1 MANLQIKG
9 LNDDFYAQ
17 IKELAVAE
25 NRSVSQQIVYMTK
38 DYMAKKQQI
47 QSIRTSA
54 QILLDFAGA
63 WEDDR
68 TADEIIVDL
77 KQSRTNTTRQR
88 EGF

>member
-17 IKELAVAE
+17 IKELAGAE
-25 NRSVSQQIVYMTK
+25 NRSVSQQIIYMTK
-38 DYMAKKQQI
+38 DYLAKKQQI
-47 QSIRTSA
+47 QAIRTSA

>member
-9 LNDDFYAQ
+9 LNDDFYAR

-25 NRSVSQQIVYMTK
+25 NRSVSQQIVYITK